1 MHRIGVMP
9 DSRTGRSQLQRPR
22 RVLDTARRDLSQRQ
36 ARIDM
41 LSTKTGF
48 HAFLLAIALA
58 VLEPATVFAEPAVTL
73 VHVHGLSYSADGRQ
87 LLIPSHHGLTVF
99 SDGAGRRR
107 RTAHALHGFLGH
119 ARCALQQRS
128 SGPALRIVE
137 SVRTDQAHDGGKT
150 WQKARAGRRVGFHS
164 MATSHGTNAV

>member
-1 MHRIGVMP
+1 
-9 DSRTGRSQLQRPR
+9 
-22 RVLDTARRDLSQRQ
+22 
-36 ARIDM
+36 M

-107 RTAHALHGFLGH
+107 RMPHDYMGFRPRAMRSTAA
-119 ARCALQQRS
+119 S
-128 SGPALRIVE
+128 SGPALDCRIR
-137 SVRTDQAHDGGKT
+137 SD
-150 WQKARAGRRVGFHS
+150 
-164 MATSHGTNAV
+164 